1 MHRSPLDQRLSFC
14 LVDTL
19 PGFLAQDCSF
29 QGATVRM
36 RGVILIKRGRIR
48 RLTFCQ
54 HAAAAAVLLLK
65 VWSSFCMSGH
75 QLTWVTDTGVAVPV
89 VTAVAVLGTRV
100 GITRVIH
107 FTALPHVNLDSLFH
121 VECRYV
127 CRCLSHSYS
136 LVMKDNYFKIRI
148 SFQSTVLCVS
158 LFSSINEATF

>member
-1 MHRSPLDQRLSFC
+1 MAEKEKGKKKNIKRKGEMHRSPLDQRLSFC

-65 VWSSFCMSGH
+65 V
-75 QLTWVTDTGVAVPV
+75 
-89 VTAVAVLGTRV
+89 
-100 GITRVIH
+100 
-107 FTALPHVNLDSLFH
+107 
-121 VECRYV
+121 
-127 CRCLSHSYS
+127 
-136 LVMKDNYFKIRI
+136 
-148 SFQSTVLCVS
+148 
-158 LFSSINEATF
+158 